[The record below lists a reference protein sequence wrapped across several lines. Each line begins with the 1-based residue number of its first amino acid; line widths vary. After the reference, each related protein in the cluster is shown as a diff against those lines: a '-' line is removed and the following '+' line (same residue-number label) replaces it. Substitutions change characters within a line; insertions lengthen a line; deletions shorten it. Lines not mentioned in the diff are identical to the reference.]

1 MVYSTVIFGMRVCDL
16 FAGLGGF
23 TCGALEAGANVVLAV
38 DSDPVPLKLLGA
50 NAPRTPTVV
59 ATLGKEA
66 VELPPAAPDLHVHMS
81 TPCTTLSMARRGK
94 TTVASNDGLQMIR
107 WAVQFVLERGDQSWS
122 LENVATKSTRTLFS
136 ELEAAYPEQVAWG
149 VFDSADFG
157 APQSRVRLIAGPKK
171 LIRMLQGIP
180 CSRRVSIRD
189 AFAERGEA
197 PPASHCK
204 NQTRSHG
211 GDPTMR
217 TIETQSFTV
226 CAGHALTWCH
236 PDGKTVRVM
245 TARESSVLM
254 TFPPSWRLPNGS
266 RVSQRA
272 VGNAVCVALAKA
284 ITLAAIAVL
293 NGEVAVLTTPHIP
306 PTPIKKRAIEE
317 VFRGEYDALRR
328 RVDKLE
334 ESVPPF
340 SNLID

>member
-1 MVYSTVIFGMRVCDL
+1 MRVCDL
-16 FAGLGGF
+16 FAGIGGF

-38 DSDPVPLKLLGA
+38 DSDPAPLKLLGA
-50 NAPRTPTVV
+50 NAPRTKTVV

-81 TPCTTLSMARRGK
+81 TPCTTLSMARGGK
-94 TTVASNDGLQMIR
+94 ATTASDTGLQMIR
-107 WAVQFVLERGDQSWS
+107 WAVEFVLERGDHSWS
-122 LENVATKSTRTLFS
+122 LENVATKATRALFS
-136 ELEAAYPEQVAWG
+136 ELEAAHPERVAWA

-171 LIRMLQGIP
+171 LIRMLQGMP
-180 CSRRVSIRD
+180 CLRRVSVRD
-189 AFAERGEA
+189 AFAERGEV
-197 PPASHCK
+197 PPAGYCK

-217 TIETQSFTV
+217 TVEAQSFTV

-236 PDGKTVRVM
+236 SNGKTVRVM
-245 TARESSVLM
+245 TARDSSVLM
-254 TFPPSWRLPNGS
+254 GFPPSWRLPKGS

-272 VGNAVCVALAKA
+272 VGNAVCVALSKA

-293 NGEVAVLTTPHIP
+293 NGDAVVTTP
-306 PTPIKKRAIEE
+306 PTPIKKRAIAE
-317 VFRGEYDALRR
+317 VSRGEYDALRR

-334 ESVPPF
+334 GSP
-340 SNLID
+340 L